1 MFQAKVYKICIAS
14 AGVPMREERLALD
27 VVSQWN
33 TLHGEEHGVVFLP
46 VSQDVTPDIY
56 LFVIDNYIDVN
67 KVDSAIATGAK
78 VVLFFS
84 AYHDPKNTID
94 RDLAVIEDYRNG
106 VDKKCACIDYRSISD
121 FENQVIAFFENYYD
135 NTIHIPCSF

>member
-33 TLHGEEHGVVFLP
+33 TLHGEEYGVVFLP
-46 VSQDVTPDIY
+46 VAQNVTPDIY
-56 LFVIDNYIDVN
+56 LFVIDNFMDVN
-67 KVDSAIATGAK
+67 KVDSAISTGAK

-94 RDLAVIEDYRNG
+94 RDLAVIEDYRKG
-106 VDKKCACIDYRSISD
+106 IEKKCVCIDYRSISV
-121 FENQVIAFFENYYD
+121 FENQLLAVLDNY
-135 NTIHIPCSF
+135 TIK

>member
-14 AGVPMREERLALD
+14 AGAPMREERIALD

-33 TLHGEEHGVVFLP
+33 TLLGEEKGAVYLP
-46 VSQDVTPDIY
+46 VAQNVTPDIY

-94 RDLAVIEDYRNG
+94 RDLAIIKDYRKG
-106 VDKKCACIDYRSISD
+106 TESTCLCIDYKSISD
-121 FENQVIAFFENYYD
+121 FENQMMTVLDTYSKE
-135 NTIHIPCSF
+135 

>member
-27 VVSQWN
+27 VISQWN

-94 RDLAVIEDYRNG
+94 RDLTVIADYR
-106 VDKKCACIDYRSISD
+106 KCNEKTCVCLDYKNIIDY
-121 FENQVIAFFENYYD
+121 ENRVVSVLEYY
-135 NTIHIPCSF
+135 SK

>member
-33 TLHGEEHGVVFLP
+33 TLHGEKHGVVFLP
-46 VSQDVTPDIY
+46 VAQNVTPDIY
-56 LFVIDNYIDVN
+56 LFVIDNFMDVN
-67 KVDSAIATGAK
+67 KLDSAIATGAK
-78 VVLFFS
+78 VILFFS

-94 RDLAVIEDYRNG
+94 RDLVEIDDHRKILEQNC
-106 VDKKCACIDYRSISD
+106 VCIDYKSISD
-121 FENQVIAFFENYYD
+121 FENHVLAVLEN
-135 NTIHIPCSF
+135 H

>member
-1 MFQAKVYKICIAS
+1 
-14 AGVPMREERLALD
+14 MREERLALD

-33 TLHGEEHGVVFLP
+33 ILHGEEHGVVFLP
-46 VSQDVTPDIY
+46 VAQNVTPDIY
-56 LFVIDNYIDVN
+56 LFVIDNYMDVN

-94 RDLAVIEDYRNG
+94 RDLAEIEHYRKG
-106 VDKKCACIDYRSISD
+106 VEKKCVCIDYESISD
-121 FENQVIAFFENYYD
+121 FENHVMKVLKKTQ
-135 NTIHIPCSF
+135 IPL

>member
-33 TLHGEEHGVVFLP
+33 ILHGEEHGVVFLP
-46 VSQDVTPDIY
+46 VAQDVTPDIY
-56 LFVIDNYIDVN
+56 LFVIDNYMDVN

-84 AYHDPKNTID
+84 AYHDSKNTTD
-94 RDLAVIEDYRNG
+94 RDLSVIEDYRKG
-106 VDKKCACIDYRSISD
+106 VEKSSVCMDYKSILD
-121 FENQVIAFFENYYD
+121 FENQVLTALGNYS
-135 NTIHIPCSF
+135 IK